1 MRNTID
7 LTEQGLFS
15 GLYESIWLNSDYEP
29 REGYEIKESV
39 DFESYLTA
47 IANAFVSYL
56 TKELGGAWKVDSIWS
71 PNYYNY
77 DTDHII
83 LSWEGDI
90 EVKKWLLELTE
101 DEKKNIELFD
111 IFYGNDDLVDDYIC
125 EPIESVA

>member
-56 TKELGGAWKVDSIWS
+56 TKELGGDWKVDSIWS

-125 EPIESVA
+125 EPIEFVA